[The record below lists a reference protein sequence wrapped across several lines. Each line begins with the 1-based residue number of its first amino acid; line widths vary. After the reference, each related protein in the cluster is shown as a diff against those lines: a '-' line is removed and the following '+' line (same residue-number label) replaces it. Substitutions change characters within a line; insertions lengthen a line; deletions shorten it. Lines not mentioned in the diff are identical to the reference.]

1 MASRPETYILKVRRL
16 ASRKLL
22 PNEIRILMDQ
32 LDKVA
37 IQGRQKRLLEELTK
51 RRCGLAVLT
60 RPESIQW
67 LTGARV
73 SSHFTPCAS
82 IDAEGFVTLILPSR
96 QVESPAVADKVLPY
110 VEKKLSTMRD
120 VSEQTTASLGVLFD
134 AMTSAPDRAACEF
147 SVAPRQL
154 TLSLSGEWYDF
165 DPLMFRLRR
174 RKDADELALM
184 KRANEANLAMYERA
198 REIIKPGLNELDLY
212 SELQSVAVRTL
223 GEPLTYFG
231 QDFRA
236 NARGGAP
243 RDREAQ
249 AGELWILDLGVGYRG
264 YYSDNARTIA
274 VDGVSEKQQQAWQRL
289 ADVFLEIEEV
299 VCPGVRCQD
308 VFHAVEEGLASAKP
322 WIFNHHLGHGVGL
335 APHEA
340 PRLNPNWDDVFAAGD
355 FFTVEPGL
363 YHEELQHG
371 IRLEQNYVV
380 TETGAELLT
389 DWPLGL

>member
-1 MASRPETYILKVRRL
+1 MADSL
-16 ASRKLL
+16 
-22 PNEIRILMDQ
+22 DQ
-32 LDKVA
+32 AALQA
-37 IQGRQKRLLEELTK
+37 RQKRLLTELTK

-73 SSHFTPCAS
+73 APHFTPCAS
-82 IDAEGFVTLILPSR
+82 IDEEGFVTLVLPSR
-96 QVESPAVADKVLPY
+96 QVESPAVADKIVPY
-110 VEKKLSTMRD
+110 EEKRLSTMRD
-120 VSEQTTASLGVLFD
+120 ASEQMTSSLGALFD

-147 SVAPRQL
+147 TAAPRQL
-154 TLSLSGEWYDF
+154 TLSLSGDWYDF
-165 DPLMFRLRR
+165 DPIMFRLRR
-174 RKDADELALM
+174 RKEADELAIM
-184 KRANEANLAMYERA
+184 RRANEANRAMYERA

-236 NARGGAP
+236 NARGGGP

-274 VDGVSEKQQQAWQRL
+274 VDDVSEKQQQAWQHL
-289 ADVFLEIEEV
+289 SEVFPEIEEA

-308 VFHAVEEGLASAKP
+308 VFHAIEEQLAKTGP
-322 WIFNHHLGHGVGL
+322 GIFNHHLGHGVGL

-340 PRLNPNWDDVFAAGD
+340 PRLNPNWDDVFAVGD

-380 TETGAELLT
+380 TESGVELLT